1 MRAAERDLFDPA
13 TKDAILREAAP
24 VLLTTL
30 GIVVPVMAVLLAVL
44 HHEYPFLAYMTG
56 ACSRADYVY
65 ECARAPFDAL
75 AGVLGL
81 VVFGGFGAALYRWR
95 RMPPT
100 ITCEACGGTGWVLD
114 LEPRG
119 GRCPRCGHGLFT
131 YRATTAHG
139 NPNGPMLV
147 RIVEHHRPGAELI
160 ARFHATRRSWMHR
173 YY

>member
-1 MRAAERDLFDPA
+1 VAEPDLFDPA
-13 TKDAILREAAP
+13 TRDAIRRETSR
-24 VLLTTL
+24 VRWITL
-30 GIVVPVMAVLLAVL
+30 AICVPIMAGLLAVL

-65 ECARAPFDAL
+65 ECARAPYDAL
-75 AGVLGL
+75 VGVLGFF
-81 VVFGGFGAALYRWR
+81 VFAGFGAAAYRLWR
-95 RMPPT
+95 ISPT
-100 ITCEACGGTGWVLD
+100 ITCESCGGTGWVLD

-119 GRCPRCGHGLFT
+119 GRCPRCGNGLFT
-131 YRATTAHG
+131 YRATTASG
-139 NPNGPMLV
+139 NPDGPLLV